1 MARKKKFALQQVHV
15 ERYAAEG
22 KCVARV
28 NDKVIF
34 IEGAVPGDV
43 VDIFVH
49 KNKKDWAEAR
59 VTRLVQAATD
69 RVVPFCQ
76 HFGTCGGCKWQMLPY
91 PKQLQYKEEQ
101 VIDQLRRIGQIT
113 ALENRPIAG
122 CEVTQLYRNK
132 LEFTFSNKRFLTGAE
147 LNNPEITPNHPSLG
161 FHAPGL
167 FDKVIPIETCHLQPE
182 PTNAIRNFLRDLAL
196 EKGYTFYD
204 QREHTGF
211 LRNLMI
217 RVATTEQVLVN
228 MVFAEDQP
236 EAIHFVMNALKDTFP
251 SITSLHYTIN
261 TKFNDS
267 LYDQDIQ
274 LFHGTPY
281 IEEKLEQFTF
291 RISPKSFFQ
300 TNTRQ
305 AEVLYRMARDLAQLQ
320 GHETVYDLYCG
331 TGSIGI
337 FLSPKAGKIIGV
349 ETVADAV
356 ADARINAAINGID
369 RAHFFAGDVIDV
381 CNDAF
386 FQEHGQA
393 DVVIID
399 PPRAGCHDKLLQ
411 KLLQIAAPRI
421 VYISCNPATQARDV
435 KILSAEYDVLVSQ
448 PVDLFPHTHHIENIL
463 LLERKKAN

>member
-1 MARKKKFALQQVHV
+1 
-15 ERYAAEG
+15 
-22 KCVARV
+22 
-28 NDKVIF
+28 
-34 IEGAVPGDV
+34 
-43 VDIFVH
+43 
-49 KNKKDWAEAR
+49 
-59 VTRLVQAATD
+59 
-69 RVVPFCQ
+69 
-76 HFGTCGGCKWQMLPY
+76 
-91 PKQLQYKEEQ
+91 
-101 VIDQLRRIGQIT
+101 
-113 ALENRPIAG
+113 
-122 CEVTQLYRNK
+122 
-132 LEFTFSNKRFLTGAE
+132 
-147 LNNPEITPNHPSLG
+147 
-161 FHAPGL
+161 
-167 FDKVIPIETCHLQPE
+167 
-182 PTNAIRNFLRDLAL
+182 
-196 EKGYTFYD
+196 
-204 QREHTGF
+204 
-211 LRNLMI
+211 
-217 RVATTEQVLVN
+217 
-228 MVFAEDQP
+228 
-236 EAIHFVMNALKDTFP
+236 
-251 SITSLHYTIN
+251 
-261 TKFNDS
+261 
-267 LYDQDIQ
+267 
-274 LFHGTPY
+274 
-281 IEEKLEQFTF
+281 
-291 RISPKSFFQ
+291 
-300 TNTRQ
+300 
-305 AEVLYRMARDLAQLQ
+305 MARDLAQLQ

>member
-1 MARKKKFALQQVHV
+1 MARQKKYPLQQVLV

-49 KNKKDWAEAR
+49 KNKKDWGEAR
-59 VTRLVQAATD
+59 VTRLITPSSD
-69 RVVPFCQ
+69 RVTPFCS

-91 PKQLQYKEEQ
+91 NKQLLYKEEQ
-101 VIDQLRRIGQIT
+101 VKDQLRRIGHIT
-113 ALENRPIAG
+113 AQEYRSIAG
-122 CEVTQLYRNK
+122 CEQTQWYRNK
-132 LEFTFSNKRFLTGAE
+132 LEFTFSNKRFLTASE
-147 LNNPEITPNHPSLG
+147 INNPNITPNHPSLG

-167 FDKVIPIETCHLQPE
+167 FDKVIPIEECFLQPE

-228 MVFAEDQP
+228 MVFAENQP
-236 EAIHFVMNALKDTFP
+236 EAIHFVMNALKEMFP

-274 LFHGTPY
+274 LYHGTPY

-305 AEVLYRMARDLAQLQ
+305 AEVLYSIARDLAQLQ

-337 FLSPKAGKIIGV
+337 FLSPGAKKIIGV
-349 ETVADAV
+349 ETVSDAV
-356 ADARINAAINGID
+356 DDARVNAAINGVKQ
-369 RAHFFAGDVIDV
+369 AEFFAGDVIDI

-386 FQEHGQA
+386 FEKHGHP

-399 PPRAGCHDKLLQ
+399 PPRAGCHDKLLK
-411 KLLQIAAPRI
+411 KLLEIAAPRL

-435 KILSAEYDVLVSQ
+435 QVLSSLYDVCISQ
-448 PVDLFPHTHHIENIL
+448 AVDLFPHTHHIENVI
-463 LLERKKAN
+463 LLERKKTA

>member
-1 MARKKKFALQQVHV
+1 MARKKKYPLQQVLV

-28 NDKVIF
+28 NEKVIF

-49 KNKKDWAEAR
+49 KNKKDWGEAR
-59 VTRLVQAATD
+59 VTRLVTPSAD
-69 RVVPFCQ
+69 RVIPFCT

-91 PKQLQYKEEQ
+91 DKQLLYKEEQ
-101 VIDQLRRIGQIT
+101 VKDQLRRIGHIT
-113 ALENRPIAG
+113 AQEYRPIAG
-122 CEVTQLYRNK
+122 CEQTQLYRNK

-147 LNNPEITPNHPSLG
+147 INNPNITPNHPSLG

-167 FDKVIPIETCHLQPE
+167 FDKVIPIEECFLQPE

-196 EKGYTFYD
+196 E
-204 QREHTGF
+204 REHTGF

-217 RVATTEQVLVN
+217 RVATTGQVLVN
-228 MVFAEDQP
+228 MVFAENQTDEIALVMAQLK
-236 EAIHFVMNALKDTFP
+236 EHFP
-251 SITSLHYTIN
+251 GITSLHYTIN

-267 LYDQDIQ
+267 LYDQAIQ
-274 LFHGTPY
+274 LYHGTPY
-281 IEEKLEQFTF
+281 IEEKLEQFVF

-305 AEVLYRMARDLAQLQ
+305 AEVLYRIARDLAQLQ

-337 FLSPKAGKIIGV
+337 FLSPNAGKIIGV
-349 ETVADAV
+349 ETVSDAV
-356 ADARINAAINGID
+356 DDARINAAINGIE
-369 RAHFFAGDVIDV
+369 RAEFFAGDVIDI

-386 FQEHGQA
+386 FKQHGQP

-411 KLLQIAAPRI
+411 KLLEIAAPRI
-421 VYISCNPATQARDV
+421 VYISCNPATQARDIKV
-435 KILSAEYDVLVSQ
+435 LSALYDVVVSQ
-448 PVDLFPHTHHIENIL
+448 AVDLFPHTHHIENVI
-463 LLERKKAN
+463 LLERKKQD

>member
-1 MARKKKFALQQVHV
+1 
-15 ERYAAEG
+15 
-22 KCVARV
+22 
-28 NDKVIF
+28 
-34 IEGAVPGDV
+34 
-43 VDIFVH
+43 
-49 KNKKDWAEAR
+49 
-59 VTRLVQAATD
+59 
-69 RVVPFCQ
+69 
-76 HFGTCGGCKWQMLPY
+76 
-91 PKQLQYKEEQ
+91 
-101 VIDQLRRIGQIT
+101 
-113 ALENRPIAG
+113 
-122 CEVTQLYRNK
+122 
-132 LEFTFSNKRFLTGAE
+132 
-147 LNNPEITPNHPSLG
+147 
-161 FHAPGL
+161 
-167 FDKVIPIETCHLQPE
+167 
-182 PTNAIRNFLRDLAL
+182 
-196 EKGYTFYD
+196 
-204 QREHTGF
+204 
-211 LRNLMI
+211 
-217 RVATTEQVLVN
+217 
-228 MVFAEDQP
+228 
-236 EAIHFVMNALKDTFP
+236 
-251 SITSLHYTIN
+251 LHYTIN

-274 LFHGTPY
+274 LFHGTPF

-369 RAHFFAGDVIDV
+369 RAHFFSGDVIDV

>member
-1 MARKKKFALQQVHV
+1 MARKKKYPLQQVLV

-101 VIDQLRRIGQIT
+101 VREQLRRIGQIS
-113 ALENRPIAG
+113 AHENRPIAG
-122 CEVTQLYRNK
+122 CEATQLYRNK
-132 LEFTFSNKRFLTGAE
+132 LEFTFSNKRFLTSTE
-147 LNNPEITPNHPSLG
+147 INNPNITPNHPSLG

-236 EAIHFVMNALKDTFP
+236 EAIQCVMDALKETFP

-267 LYDQDIQ
+267 LYDQVIQ
-274 LFHGTPY
+274 LYHGTPY
-281 IEEKLEQFTF
+281 IEEKLEAFTF

-369 RAHFFAGDVIDV
+369 RAHFFAGDVIDI

-386 FQEHGQA
+386 FREHGQA

-421 VYISCNPATQARDV
+421 VYISCNPATQARDA
-435 KILSAEYDVLVSQ
+435 KILSADYDVLVSQ

-463 LLERKKAN
+463 LLERKKN